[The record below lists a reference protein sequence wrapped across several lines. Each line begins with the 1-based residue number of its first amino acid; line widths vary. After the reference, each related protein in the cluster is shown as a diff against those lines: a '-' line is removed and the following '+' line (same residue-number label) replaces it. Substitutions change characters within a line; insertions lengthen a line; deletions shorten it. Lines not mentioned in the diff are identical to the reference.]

1 MDLGLKDKVALV
13 TGGSR
18 GIGLRTIRVFA
29 EEGCKVAYCSRNKE
43 DLTKVESELRSRGVQ
58 VLAIQADV
66 VDPGDAKRFLDQG
79 VKELGG
85 IDILV
90 NNVGSNTGGN
100 LMKSTDEDWR
110 KTFET
115 NLFQFVRMIRLVA
128 PHMRK
133 RGGGSIVNI
142 ASISGWEPQLAF
154 TGQYG
159 SSKAAMIFLAE
170 RFALELASSK
180 IRVNTVSPGSI
191 IWSGAGWDN
200 FRKKYPESFEGYVRD
215 GFPMGRLGMP
225 EEVADVIVFL
235 SSPRANWIN
244 GRNIPVDGLE
254 QPVPPSEWVKFGEPA

>member
-1 MDLGLKDKVALV
+1 MDLGLKEKVALV

-18 GIGLRTIRVFA
+18 GIGLRTIRGFA
-29 EEGCKVAYCSRNKE
+29 EEGCKVAYCSRYKE
-43 DLTKVESELRSRGVQ
+43 DLTKVESELRSKGVQ

-66 VDPGDAKRFLDQG
+66 VDPGDAKRCVDQS
-79 VKELGG
+79 VQELGG

-90 NNVGSNTGGN
+90 NNVGSNIGGN
-100 LMKSTDEDWR
+100 LMKSTDDDWR

-115 NLFQFVRMIRLVA
+115 NLFQFVRMTRLVA

-133 RGGGSIVNI
+133 RDGGSIVNI

-170 RFALELASSK
+170 RLALELVSSK

-191 IWSGAGWDN
+191 IWPGAGWDN
-200 FRKKYPESFEGYVRD
+200 FRIKYPESFEGYVRD
-215 GFPMGRLGMP
+215 GFPMGRLGTP
-225 EEVADVIVFL
+225 EEVANVIVFL
-235 SSPRANWIN
+235 SSPRASWIN

-254 QPVPPSEWVKFGEPA
+254 QPVPPSEWVKFGEPT